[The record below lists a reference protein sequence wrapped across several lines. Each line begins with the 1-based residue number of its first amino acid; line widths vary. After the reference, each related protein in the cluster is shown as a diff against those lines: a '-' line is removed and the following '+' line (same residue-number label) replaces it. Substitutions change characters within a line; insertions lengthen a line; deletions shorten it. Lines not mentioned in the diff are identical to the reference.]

1 MASMNPCRCGYY
13 PDRNKC
19 NCTENDVKKYLEK
32 VSGPILDRMDLCV
45 HMNPVSF
52 MEIKSDK
59 EQESSEEIRKRVDL
73 AAAIQRERYKIR
85 KL

>member
-32 VSGPILDRMDLCV
+32 VSGNTGPNGFVRT
-45 HMNPVSF
+45 HEPGFFYGN
-52 MEIKSDK
+52 KK
-59 EQESSEEIRKRVDL
+59 
-73 AAAIQRERYKIR
+73 
-85 KL
+85 